1 MNMKKTMIKAVKY
14 LYWGISWGCTF
25 FVLICLVLYLM
36 GGSAYLEQIM
46 EQFPKHALGSVIVGI
61 ACGSTSI
68 VYTMEKLSR
77 SLQILIHFTVGLG
90 VYFLTALYL
99 EWIPR
104 QLSWSLAAFFAVG
117 ILSFIVIW
125 ALFYLYNKNE
135 AQKWNQRLK
144 ELEKEGREV

>member
-46 EQFPKHALGSVIVGI
+46 EQFPKQALGSVIVGI

-68 VYTMEKLSR
+68 VYTMKS
-77 SLQILIHFTVGLG
+77 F
-90 VYFLTALYL
+90 
-99 EWIPR
+99 P
-104 QLSWSLAAFFAVG
+104 AAFRF
-117 ILSFIVIW
+117 
-125 ALFYLYNKNE
+125 
-135 AQKWNQRLK
+135 
-144 ELEKEGREV
+144 

>member
-1 MNMKKTMIKAVKY
+1 MY
-14 LYWGISWGCTF
+14 
-25 FVLICLVLYLM
+25 
-36 GGSAYLEQIM
+36 Q
-46 EQFPKHALGSVIVGI
+46 
-61 ACGSTSI
+61 
-68 VYTMEKLSR
+68 LSR

-99 EWIPR
+99 GWIPR

>member
-46 EQFPKHALGSVIVGI
+46 EQFPKQALGSVIVGI

-99 EWIPR
+99 C
-104 QLSWSLAAFFAVG
+104 L
-117 ILSFIVIW
+117 
-125 ALFYLYNKNE
+125 
-135 AQKWNQRLK
+135 
-144 ELEKEGREV
+144 

>member
-1 MNMKKTMIKAVKY
+1 MKKTMIKAVKY

-46 EQFPKHALGSVIVGI
+46 EQFPKQALGSVIVGI

-77 SLQILIHFTVGLG
+77 SFQILIHFTVGLG

-104 QLSWSLAAFFAVG
+104 QLSWSLAAFFAIG

>member
-1 MNMKKTMIKAVKY
+1 MKKTMIKGIKY

-25 FVLICLVLYLM
+25 FVLTCLLLYFM
-36 GGSAYLEQIM
+36 GGSAYLERIM
-46 EQFPKHALGSVIVGI
+46 NQFPKHALGSCIVGI

-77 SLQILIHFTVGLG
+77 GIQILIHFTVGLG
-90 VYFLTALYL
+90 VYFLTAFYL

-104 QLSWSLAAFFAVG
+104 QGSWSLAAFLAVG

-125 ALFYLYNKNE
+125 ALFYLYNKKE

-144 ELEKEGREV
+144 ELEKEDREVQI

>member
-1 MNMKKTMIKAVKY
+1 MIKAVKY

-46 EQFPKHALGSVIVGI
+46 EQFPKQALGSVIVGI

-77 SLQILIHFTVGLG
+77 SFQILIHFTVGLG

-99 EWIPR
+99 EWIPQAVKLEPCR
-104 QLSWSLAAFFAVG
+104 LFCHRNPEFYRDMGALLSL
-117 ILSFIVIW
+117 
-125 ALFYLYNKNE
+125 
-135 AQKWNQRLK
+135 
-144 ELEKEGREV
+144 